1 MKTVSSGSTSC
12 LALAG
17 VLTVSLG
24 LSLAGCQ
31 RTEQAKDQAASSV
44 GAVVD
49 DSVLTTKVKSALI
62 ADTATSGTDVKV
74 ETHQGEVQ
82 LSGFVDS
89 QAQADRAVLIAR
101 GIDGVK
107 KVKNDMSVKPGGA
120 GTASIGSKIDD
131 TVVTTKVK
139 SALLADPDVRSL
151 DISVVT
157 KDGEV
162 QLSGFVES
170 QTQLAKAADVA
181 RSVEGV
187 QKVNNQLALKK

>member
-1 MKTVSSGSTSC
+1 
-12 LALAG
+12 
-17 VLTVSLG
+17 
-24 LSLAGCQ
+24 
-31 RTEQAKDQAASSV
+31 
-44 GAVVD
+44 
-49 DSVLTTKVKSALI
+49 VKSALI